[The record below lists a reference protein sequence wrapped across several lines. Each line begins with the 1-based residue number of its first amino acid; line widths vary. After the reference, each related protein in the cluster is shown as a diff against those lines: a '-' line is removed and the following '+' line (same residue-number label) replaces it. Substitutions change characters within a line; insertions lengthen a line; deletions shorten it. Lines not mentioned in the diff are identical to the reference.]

1 MQVLS
6 FSVIKRF
13 LDMVIFGDSSSLN
26 GQPPKITIINDL
38 QQEYTDQNWL
48 VKGFGPVLVVLK
60 WVFSQ
65 DSWRSLWVL
74 TYDSYILTQM
84 FIYNCNFKSVDE
96 LSSKMVWSI

>member
-38 QQEYTDQNWL
+38 QQEYTDQN
-48 VKGFGPVLVVLK
+48 
-60 WVFSQ
+60 
-65 DSWRSLWVL
+65 
-74 TYDSYILTQM
+74 
-84 FIYNCNFKSVDE
+84 
-96 LSSKMVWSI
+96 